1 MDAVRIHLQ
10 NHTYHDDATLDE
22 LVYNVTVDQIHLDQ
36 QSDSTP
42 GAVPHVPA
50 ITLCYGPDTIKPA
63 RRIVQ
68 ETARQGRA
76 PEVYVQ
82 NHGDSSDL
90 VVVFRV
96 RPISARFLRGLMP
109 KGDRVQYQKKMTKQ
123 TSLVLV
129 AGGTVPKDK
138 MEPFLGLYEQAKSF
152 VLNVA
157 LRFDSVSKQLW
168 GTRLTALIEGA
179 PSGWGS

>member
-22 LVYNVTVDQIHLDQ
+22 LVYNVSVDQIHLDQ
-36 QSDSTP
+36 QPDSTIGSTP
-42 GAVPHVPA
+42 NVPA
-50 ITLCYGPDTIKPA
+50 ITLCYDPDTVKLA
-63 RRIVQ
+63 RRIIR
-68 ETARQGRA
+68 EIEKQGRA

-152 VLNVA
+152 ALNVTIC
-157 LRFDSVSKQLW
+157 FDHVPKQLW

-179 PSGWGS
+179 PPGWGS